1 MRIWRRSTRTPRLG
15 PKSISTSL
23 RAAVFLFL
31 LGLATAIPGSR
42 AEAGPDR
49 SSLQAEYQRLQSEN
63 AALRARLSLSKD
75 PNTYLVA
82 DLGERKLELE
92 LQGVVLTSMPI
103 TTVRLNRHAE
113 RLLAG
118 DERARFLEAPFVLAE
133 DRWFEISRTL
143 ALKDSAA
150 VRSRPDTTG
159 ALMEAIRTQPV
170 TALLNYD
177 RRLTVVLD
185 GKPAMTRWQRFRQR
199 ITTWLESWSSGTL
212 AGILRRESA
221 DEVMVTLEMSPPEVR
236 SLAPTLLEGTKLILI
251 F

>member
-1 MRIWRRSTRTPRLG
+1 M
-15 PKSISTSL
+15 
-23 RAAVFLFL
+23 
-31 LGLATAIPGSR
+31 PGSR
-42 AEAGPDR
+42 VRADAGDRAPDR
-49 SSLQAEYQRLQSEN
+49 SALQTEYQRLQNEN
-63 AALRARLSLSKD
+63 AAMLARLSLSKD
-75 PNTYLVA
+75 PDTYLVA
-82 DLGERKLELE
+82 DLGEHKIELE
-92 LQGVVLTSMPI
+92 LQGVVLSSMPI
-103 TTVRLNRHAE
+103 TSVRLNRHAE

-118 DERARFLEAPFVLAE
+118 DERARFLETPFVLAE

-150 VRSRPDTTG
+150 VRSKPDTTG

-185 GKPAMTRWQRFRQR
+185 GQPAMTGWQRFRKK

-212 AGILRRESA
+212 AGILRRESS
-221 DEVMVTLEMSPPEVR
+221 DEVMVTFEMSPPDVR